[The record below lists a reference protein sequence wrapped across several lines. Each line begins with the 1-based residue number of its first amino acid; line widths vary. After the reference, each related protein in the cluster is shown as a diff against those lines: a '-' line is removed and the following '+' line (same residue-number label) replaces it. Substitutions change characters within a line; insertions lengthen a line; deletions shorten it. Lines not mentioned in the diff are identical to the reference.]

1 MKFQFQLI
9 FYCFLIFVPEVLFAN
24 ITGQHCFVEWAGAYH
39 YNDVIV
45 SAMAS
50 QITSLTIVY
59 STVYS
64 RCRSKETSKL
74 HFTGL
79 CDENSPV
86 SGEFPAQR
94 ASNAENVSIW
104 WRHHAT
110 GINHDHGETIKR
122 RCATISYLPI
132 YSSLSGYVRSYRL
145 IDTFNL
151 KPSPLQMH
159 ASYAMGYLIWFHQW
173 IHVTVPEDCIVPDNG
188 NPWVE
193 RLLIKTL
200 EDSLDSSDSISP
212 VSTKW
217 RHLKWLTKLERKSRL
232 ELNNWIR
239 NLLNLLDERAQ
250 TGNTILTHW
259 SRTKIWSFCRRH
271 FQIHFRV

>member
-1 MKFQFQLI
+1 
-9 FYCFLIFVPEVLFAN
+9 
-24 ITGQHCFVEWAGAYH
+24 
-39 YNDVIV
+39 
-45 SAMAS
+45 MAS

-79 CDENSPV
+79 CDENSSV

-94 ASNAENVSIW
+94 ANNAENVSIW

-110 GINHDHGETIKR
+110 WINHDHGETIKR

-188 NPWVE
+188 NPWVV

-200 EDSLDSSDSISP
+200 EDSLDSTDSISP

-239 NLLNLLDERAQ
+239 NLLNLLDEKSTNRQHNINTLRPNQNMDILQ
-250 TGNTILTHW
+250 TTFSNSFSCIKFFVFWFKFHW
-259 SRTKIWSFCRRH
+259 NMFLAVKLAT
-271 FQIHFRV
+271 FQHPRW